1 MASSIFKGSVITTMT
16 DQRIPKDSASS
27 ASEDNIVLPTLK
39 YGYRTEPLEWPEL
52 VQIIR
57 VEHNLD
63 KLARNEQQQRAY
75 MIYMRELKKE
85 WKSVMD
91 FVLCSKFDLEQRT
104 DDASGLWYAHP
115 PVHQVSGIHSRLVK
129 NDFPY
134 YFQDNIE
141 HWVFWKLGEECSL
154 SDIEHA
160 QQTLQEQLGDVIDT
174 LHWINPPRL
183 KSLPEVDHAHILVL
197 RKSSKLS

>member
-1 MASSIFKGSVITTMT
+1 MT
-16 DQRIPKDSASS
+16 DQHHNDTSS
-27 ASEDNIVLPTLK
+27 SSSSSQEDDIVLPTLK
-39 YGYRTEPLEWPEL
+39 YGYRTEPLDWPEL
-52 VQIIR
+52 VQIIN

-63 KLARNEQQQRAY
+63 KLARTEEQQRAY
-75 MIYMRELKKE
+75 MSYMRKLKQE

-91 FVLCSKFDLEQRT
+91 FVVCSKFDLERRK
-104 DDASGLWYAHP
+104 DNVSGLWYAHP
-115 PVHQVSGIHSRLVK
+115 PVNQVSGIHSRLVK

-141 HWVFWKLGEECSL
+141 HWVLWKLGEDCSSL
-154 SDIEHA
+154 DIEQA
-160 QQTLQEQLGDVIDT
+160 KQTLEKQMGDVMDT

-197 RKSSKLS
+197 RQQQQSSNSS